1 MAIDYRRLLRGLAAV
16 SELVDSTTG
25 LPAVELLLNVL
36 GESSGAVGA
45 TFVEY
50 DDGGARVLL
59 ATGTMAWSVGRH
71 TPSRPD
77 LEEAGPEAMPTSVDR
92 LEPQAARSLHDRG
105 MHSFA
110 WARVV
115 RDDTPFASIVLL
127 FGTPAD
133 AVEDWPDVRQ
143 AMNTCA
149 TFVRHLYE
157 PPEPTRPGQA
167 VEGEDRA
174 LFLAVAGHEL
184 RTPVTVVKGY
194 ASMLANRWEAL
205 GEIDR
210 REAAHVLMVR
220 SDELARLVDRLL
232 RASIGDGTGGWLV
245 RIQSFDPADALHQAV
260 GDLPPDLRR
269 SLLCSVPPTLPPA
282 MGDPRI
288 LTSIV
293 AELVTNAVRS
303 TPTIPSGP
311 PIQVAV
317 GDDARGPGHVDTA
330 GSVGA
335 PRVPLA
341 GTALGPQITLATPIE
356 LEAEADAHTVVIRVC
371 DRGVGIDP
379 AEAAVAFDRFWS
391 SSRSAES
398 RPGVGLG
405 LYLVRRLVERQ
416 NGWVSLRPREGG
428 GSVAEV
434 RLHRADAPP
443 RRPIRGE
450 V

>member
-1 MAIDYRRLLRGLAAV
+1 MAIDYRRLLQGLAAV
-16 SELVDSTTG
+16 SDLVESTTG

-36 GESSGAVGA
+36 GENTGAAG
-45 TFVEY
+45 TCFVEY
-50 DDGGARVLL
+50 GEGGARVLL
-59 ATGTMAWSVGRH
+59 ATGIMAWTVGRR

-92 LEPQAARSLHDRG
+92 LEPQGARSLHERG
-105 MHSFA
+105 VHSFA

-115 RDDTPFASIVLL
+115 RDDTPFAAIVLV
-127 FGTPAD
+127 FGTPAED
-133 AVEDWPDVRQ
+133 VEDWPDVRQ
-143 AMNTCA
+143 ALSTCA
-149 TFVRHLYE
+149 RFVRHLYE

-205 GEIDR
+205 EEIDR
-210 REAAHVLMVR
+210 REAAQVLMVR

-245 RIQSFDPADALHQAV
+245 RIQSFDPADALYQAV

-269 SLLCSVPPTLPPA
+269 SLRCSIPPTLPPA

-303 TPTIPSGP
+303 TPTMPVSAPASDNAHG
-311 PIQVAV
+311 V
-317 GDDARGPGHVDTA
+317 GHAEPDTHA
-330 GSVGA
+330 GAS
-335 PRVPLA
+335 RVPLA

-391 SSRSAES
+391 SSRSGES

-428 GSVAEV
+428 GTVAEV